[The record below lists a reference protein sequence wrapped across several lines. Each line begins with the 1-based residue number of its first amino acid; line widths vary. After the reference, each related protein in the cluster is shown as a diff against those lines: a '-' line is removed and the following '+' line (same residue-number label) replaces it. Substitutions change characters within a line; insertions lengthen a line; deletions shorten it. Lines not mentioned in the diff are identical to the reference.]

1 MLHSAPP
8 LWSALSDWTN
18 DDGIILYKGKAYI
31 PADTNLR
38 RSIIKEYH
46 ESPTTSHPGYFKT
59 LALLKEHFWWPGMT
73 IMLKKFIEGCA
84 TCQQMKPNTHPTA
97 APLMPITSHAQCPF
111 QQITMDFIMDLPI
124 SNGYDSIFIVVDQG
138 LTKGVILM
146 PCNKTI
152 TAIQTADLLV
162 RDVFKRFG
170 LPNSIISDRGV
181 QFTTTVFK
189 EVMKVLKITQ
199 KLSTPFHPQTDG
211 L

>member
-1 MLHSAPP
+1 
-8 LWSALSDWTN
+8 
-18 DDGIILYKGKAYI
+18 
-31 PADTNLR
+31 
-38 RSIIKEYH
+38 
-46 ESPTTSHPGYFKT
+46 
-59 LALLKEHFWWPGMT
+59 
-73 IMLKKFIEGCA
+73 MLKKFIKGCA
-84 TCQQMKPNTHPTA
+84 TCQQMKPNTHPTG
-97 APLMPITSHAQCPF
+97 APLMPITSHAHRTF
-111 QQITMDFIMDLPI
+111 QQITMDFITDLPV
-124 SNGYDSIFIVVDQG
+124 SNGYDSIFIMVDQG

-152 TAIQTADLLV
+152 TAIQTADLLI

-170 LPNSIISDRGV
+170 LPDSIISDRGV